1 MSQIQVTPDR
11 LRSLASTC
19 SKQATAVGSVRT
31 SVRGAIASSGWD
43 SPAAT
48 RFKNDWNTH
57 YESALKKLEAAL
69 SELGAAASKMA
80 ANYDSTESAYR
91 GMS

>member
-1 MSQIQVTPDR
+1 MAQIQVTPER
-11 LRSLASTC
+11 LRTLASTC
-19 SKQATAVGSVRT
+19 QKQATAVGTVRST
-31 SVRGAIASSGWD
+31 VRSAIANSGWE

-48 RFKNDWNTH
+48 RFKNDWNTQ
-57 YESALKKLEAAL
+57 YETALKKLEAAL
-69 SELGAAASKMA
+69 TELGGAATKMA

>member
-11 LRSLASTC
+11 LRTLASTC
-19 SKQATAVGSVRT
+19 SKQA
-31 SVRGAIASSGWD
+31 SSGWE

-48 RFKNDWNTH
+48 RFKNDWNTQ

-69 SELGAAASKMA
+69 TELGAAASKMA
-80 ANYDSTESAYR
+80 TNYDSTEQAYK

>member
-11 LRSLASTC
+11 LRTLASTC
-19 SKQATAVGSVRT
+19 SKQATAVGTVRT
-31 SVRGAIASSGWD
+31 TVRTAITSSGWE

-48 RFKNDWNTH
+48 RFKNDWNTQ

-69 SELGAAASKMA
+69 TELGAAASKMA
-80 ANYDSTESAYR
+80 TNYDSTEQAYR